1 MEAAS
6 GAEIG
11 LIQRVDDRSPQALFV
26 IEHQGREVLVPVVD
40 DFIEKVDKK
49 NREIRLRLPEGLLD
63 LYKQ

>member
-1 MEAAS
+1 MSCFTPLA
-6 GAEIG
+6 
-11 LIQRVDDRSPQALFV
+11 